1 MINTV
6 KCSKGTSKNFNSYL
20 DINFQIECFYAC
32 LNFGTF
38 LQKYT
43 WWIEF
48 LKMFFYCL
56 VHRLILQKLVHT
68 FLAASKLSQN
78 HFRNFLKILFL
89 INLLLN
95 CICFNYFAFSF
106 TIIYAL

>member
-38 LQKYT
+38 LQKY
-43 WWIEF
+43 I
-48 LKMFFYCL
+48 
-56 VHRLILQKLVHT
+56 
-68 FLAASKLSQN
+68 
-78 HFRNFLKILFL
+78 
-89 INLLLN
+89 
-95 CICFNYFAFSF
+95 
-106 TIIYAL
+106 